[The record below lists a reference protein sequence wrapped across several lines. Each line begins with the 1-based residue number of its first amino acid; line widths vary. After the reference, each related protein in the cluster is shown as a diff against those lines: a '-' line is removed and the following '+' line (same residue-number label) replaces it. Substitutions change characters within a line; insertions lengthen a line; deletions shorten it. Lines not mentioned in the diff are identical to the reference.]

1 MFGTAHKNCA
11 VDIFA
16 RHRLPQ
22 TAEAPNHEEPG
33 PYDICDHATLTCGSI
48 HITSIYNSQA
58 SQHYSLFFALQI
70 SIL

>member
-22 TAEAPNHEEPG
+22 TAKILAEAPNHEEPE

-48 HITSIYNSQA
+48 HITY
-58 SQHYSLFFALQI
+58 L
-70 SIL
+70 